1 MLEISNILMVK
12 IFKLLQLH
20 KTLKMI
26 ETMIIKEKKEQRP
39 PEGRRDISFFIMAY
53 FINIGIR
60 RSRGLAAITA
70 GLHKLILAVTE
81 VFIPGWLLLVVST
94 NY

>member
-1 MLEISNILMVK
+1 
-12 IFKLLQLH
+12 
-20 KTLKMI
+20 
-26 ETMIIKEKKEQRP
+26 
-39 PEGRRDISFFIMAY
+39 MAY

-81 VFIPGWLLLVVST
+81 VFIPGWLLLVLTT
-94 NY
+94 NKYSMISSQVTSSGGKKKKELLQQANNEHFQSS